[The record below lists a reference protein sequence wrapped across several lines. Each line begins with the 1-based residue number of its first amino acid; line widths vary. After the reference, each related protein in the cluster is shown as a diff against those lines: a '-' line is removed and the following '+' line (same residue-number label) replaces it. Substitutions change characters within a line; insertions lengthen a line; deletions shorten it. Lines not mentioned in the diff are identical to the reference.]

1 MIIVGGH
8 GLWLDELHS
17 SGPEQPSSSQGQ
29 HSWTDVA
36 GAGLAGFSILQ
47 AMKHKELLIQ
57 EAVQHLPSVQLL
69 QRLSLDPKHK
79 IQGSINAKCKPYG
92 HVDAVTNYHELG
104 NLSMRN
110 LLSEVQWQF

>member
-8 GLWLDELHS
+8 GLWLDELHR

-57 EAVQHLPSVQLL
+57 EAVQHLPS
-69 QRLSLDPKHK
+69 
-79 IQGSINAKCKPYG
+79 AA
-92 HVDAVTNYHELG
+92 AVT
-104 NLSMRN
+104 
-110 LLSEVQWQF
+110 EVEFRPKTQNTRQY